1 VAWVAL
7 FIALGG
13 VASGLPGHN
22 TVNSRDVRD
31 NQIRGKDI
39 RARAVASSELR
50 DGGVQRADLANS
62 AVGPE
67 QILDGSIGPDQIGPV
82 PAARVDTPQEA
93 GCVTQEIANNSSE
106 VLQFSNELYDAGG
119 IHSDPPAGCST
130 AQQSRLTAPING
142 IYAVQAGISWS
153 NSDADIRQLSIVR
166 PVEGAGAEVVAANS
180 AQPSPVGGTSQAVGT
195 QIALGAGDHLELRA
209 GQVGGG
215 TLRLGNSLDT
225 YFAMAWIGPWPG

>member
-22 TVNSRDVRD
+22 TVNSRDIRD

-67 QILDGSIGPDQIGPV
+67 QILDGSIGPDHIGPV

-106 VLQFSNELYDAGG
+106 VLQFSNELYDTAGLHG
-119 IHSDPPAGCST
+119 NPPGDCSVSG
-130 AQQSRLTAPING
+130 QSRLTAQLDG
-142 IYAVQAGISWS
+142 LYLVHAGVVWATD
-153 NSDADIRQLSIVR
+153 SDGERQVSIVR
-166 PVEGAGAEVVAANS
+166 TVGGSTPDVVAGDNRPA
-180 AQPSPVGGTSQAVGT
+180 AADRATSQGVET
-195 QIALGAGDHLELRA
+195 VLPLDAGDSVGL
-209 GQVGGG
+209 QVTQTGGSG
-215 TLRLGNSLDT
+215 LATGSSLDT
-225 YFAMAWIGPWPG
+225 YFAMTWIGPRPR